1 MARRNRWRTRRSD
14 NSQPEETAAMAKT
27 RAELIDDLAQRAGL
41 PSLTATET
49 ESILALAAVAA
60 HGTGDRTSAPLVSF
74 LAGLAAASADDRAQ
88 SLDSFRRLT
97 AELAPDQ

>member
-1 MARRNRWRTRRSD
+1 
-14 NSQPEETAAMAKT
+14 MAKT
-27 RAELIDDLAQRAGL
+27 RAELIEGQADRSGV
-41 PSLTATET
+41 PPLTAGET

-74 LAGLAAASADDRAQ
+74 LAGLSAASADDRTQA
-88 SLDSFRRLT
+88 LDRFRRLA